1 MHAVVTKGGWGGDA
15 LVWATVLKGTVV
27 GANGGGGMR
36 ACGPYPYGFRVD
48 LIGFGVGRR
57 GEV

>member
-1 MHAVVTKGGWGGDA
+1 
-15 LVWATVLKGTVV
+15 VWATVLKATVV